1 MSSVPTILFLDYHPG
16 FMGSERKLAGIRR
29 FARTR
34 AWEVVAVPSPKSHA
48 ADVGPLL
55 LRHRPVGCIVERASW
70 DEFLPLRLFGETPV
84 VYLDPHDPAKRLGAP
99 AVVCDNA
106 AVADLAF
113 RELAAGMPPCLAT
126 VPSPGLPEWNFTR
139 IAAFEA
145 QCSQAGI
152 ECRVF
157 DGKRN
162 EDPALRIERLA
173 RWLADLPRR
182 SGVFGTNDNAARDVV
197 AAALRIPRH
206 IPKELVV
213 LGVDA
218 SDESDFAVPVSSIKL
233 DLEQAGYLAAR
244 LLAETNDGDSVI
256 AAAGRMSLAP
266 KAARH
271 CGQRPHVI
279 AAQGR
284 MSLPPKAAAF
294 GPLLVVRRRSTQGA
308 GRREP
313 HILEAVDII
322 RREAANGLTAAALAA
337 RFPGSRKHFERRFR
351 EAMGRSVLDEILH
364 VRMGMVLDML
374 SRPGISIAAIA
385 DFCGFG
391 TQRGLRKLFR
401 SRFGMSMDEWRR
413 RHGLA

>member
-16 FMGSERKLAGIRR
+16 FMESERKLAGIRR

-34 AWEVVAVPSPKSHA
+34 AWEVVAVPFPEAHPS
-48 ADVGPLL
+48 DVRPLL
-55 LRHRPVGCIVERASW
+55 KRHRPIGCIVERASW
-70 DEFLPLRLFGETPV
+70 DEFLPPRLFGGTPV
-84 VYLDPHDPAKRLGAP
+84 VYLDPQNPAKRLGAP

-106 AVADLAF
+106 AVAELAF

-126 VPSPGLPEWNFTR
+126 VPSPGLPEWNFPR

-145 QCSQAGI
+145 QCAKAGI
-152 ECRVF
+152 ECRTF

-162 EDPALRIERLA
+162 EDPALRIKRLA

-182 SGVFGTNDNAARDVV
+182 SGVFSANDNTARDVLD
-197 AAALRIPRH
+197 AAMLIPLH

-218 SDESDFAVPVSSIKL
+218 WDESIFAVPVSSIKL
-233 DLEQAGYLAAR
+233 DLEQAGYLAAKV
-244 LLAETNDGDSVI
+244 LAEDPSRRGAD
-256 AAAGRMSLAP
+256 AP
-266 KAARH
+266 
-271 CGQRPHVI
+271 
-279 AAQGR
+279 
-284 MSLPPKAAAF
+284 PPTF
-294 GPLLVVRRRSTQGA
+294 GPLLVMRRRSTQGA

-313 HILEAVDII
+313 RILEAVDII

-351 EAMGRSVLDEILH
+351 EAMGRSILDEILH